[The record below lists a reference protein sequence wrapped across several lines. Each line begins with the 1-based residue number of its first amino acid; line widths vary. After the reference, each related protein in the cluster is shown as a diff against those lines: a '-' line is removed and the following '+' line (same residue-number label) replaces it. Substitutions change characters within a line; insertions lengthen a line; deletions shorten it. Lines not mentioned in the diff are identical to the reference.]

1 MITLKEIAKE
11 CGVSTATVSNVLNN
25 KKNVSDEIRQKVL
38 DVVKERGYKLNY
50 VAQGLRKQKTQTIG
64 VIAEDIAQFT
74 TPAII
79 EGIMELCEENG
90 YRTIVQNLRLY
101 SRWHDSWFD
110 NDKMYYSVMDPAVQE
125 MASIRVDGIIYV
137 AGHARN
143 IHRFPKDNDIPSVLA
158 YAYSQEKD
166 VPSVV
171 IDDEEAAKTA
181 VEYLI
186 KKGHKKIGV
195 MAGEAENIHAK
206 LRILG
211 YQRALFEAG
220 ILYNP
225 ELVVYAGWGKE
236 FSYNCTKELLDKGVT
251 AVFCMSDRNAGG
263 VYQYLFEH
271 GMQAGKDISVMGF
284 DNEMIS
290 DYMTPRLST
299 MKIELGTIGKKAVEL
314 LFDKMAEKSVVDHI
328 KVPCTLIERNSV
340 ISNALND

>member
-11 CGVSTATVSNVLNN
+11 CGVSTATVSNILNG
-25 KKNVSDEIRQKVL
+25 KKNASEETREKVL
-38 DVVKERGYKLNY
+38 SVVKKRGYKLNY

-101 SRWHDSWFD
+101 SRWQDSWFD

-143 IHRFPKDNDIPSVLA
+143 IHRFPKDYNIPAVLA

-171 IDDEEAAKTA
+171 IDDEESAKNA

-195 MAGEAENIHAK
+195 MAGEQENIHSK

-211 YQRALFEAG
+211 YQRALYEAG

-225 ELVVYAGWGKE
+225 ELVVYSGWGKE
-236 FSYNCTKELLDKGVT
+236 LSYRSAEALLGKDIT

-263 VYQYLFEH
+263 VYKYLFEK

-284 DNEMIS
+284 DNEMIA
-290 DYMTPRLST
+290 DYMTPGLTT
-299 MKIELGTIGKKAVEL
+299 MKIELGNIGKKAVEL
-314 LFDKMAEKSVVDHI
+314 LFDKMAEKPVDDRVKI
-328 KVPCTLIERNSV
+328 PCSLIERESV
-340 ISNALND
+340 SDITC

>member
-11 CGVSTATVSNVLNN
+11 CGVSTATVSNILND
-25 KKNVSDEIRQKVL
+25 KKNVSEETRQKVL
-38 DVVKERGYKLNY
+38 SVVKERGYKLNY

-79 EGIMELCEENG
+79 EGIMELCEEKG

-101 SRWHDSWFD
+101 SRWQDSWFD

-143 IHRFPKDNDIPSVLA
+143 IHRFPKDYDIPAVLA
-158 YAYSQEKD
+158 YAYSQEKE

-171 IDDEEAAKTA
+171 IDDEEAAKNA

-186 KKGHKKIGV
+186 KKGHTKIGV
-195 MAGEAENIHAK
+195 MAGEQENIHTK

-211 YQRALFEAG
+211 YQKALFEAG

-225 ELVVYAGWGKE
+225 ELVMYAGWGKE
-236 FSYNCTKELLDKGVT
+236 LSYKSAEALLSNGVT

-263 VYQYLFEH
+263 VYEYLFEK
-271 GMQAGKDISVMGF
+271 GKQVGKDISVMGF
-284 DNEMIS
+284 DNEMIA
-290 DYMTPRLST
+290 DYMTPGLTT
-299 MKIELGTIGKKAVEL
+299 MKIELGEIGKKAAEV
-314 LFDKMAEKSVVDHI
+314 LFDKMAEGAVEEQI
-328 KVPCTLIERNSV
+328 RIPCSLIERGSV
-340 ISNALND
+340 TDFVG

>member
-11 CGVSTATVSNVLNN
+11 CGVSTATVSNILND
-25 KKNVSDEIRQKVL
+25 KKNVSEETRQKVL
-38 DVVKERGYKLNY
+38 SVVKERGYKLNY

-101 SRWHDSWFD
+101 SRWQDAWFD

-143 IHRFPKDNDIPSVLA
+143 IHRFPKDYDIPAVLA
-158 YAYSQEKD
+158 YAYSQEDD

-171 IDDEEAAKTA
+171 IDDEEAAKNA

-186 KKGHKKIGV
+186 KKGHTKIGV
-195 MAGEAENIHAK
+195 MAGEQENIHTK

-225 ELVVYAGWGKE
+225 ELVMYAGW
-236 FSYNCTKELLDKGVT
+236 SKELSYKSAEALLSKDIT

-263 VYQYLFEH
+263 VYKYLFEQ
-271 GMQAGKDISVMGF
+271 GKQAGKDISVMGF
-284 DNEMIS
+284 DNEMIA
-290 DYMTPRLST
+290 DYMTPGLST
-299 MKIELGTIGKKAVEL
+299 MKIELGMIGKKAVEL
-314 LFDKMAEKSVVDHI
+314 LFDKMAEKPVADQI
-328 KVPCTLIERNSV
+328 KVPCSLIERGSV
-340 ISNALND
+340 AKIKG

>member
-11 CGVSTATVSNVLNN
+11 CGVSTATVSNVLND
-25 KKNVSDEIRQKVL
+25 KKNVSDEIRKKVL

-101 SRWHDSWFD
+101 SRWHDEWFD

-143 IHRFPKDNDIPSVLA
+143 IHRFPKDYDIPSVLA
-158 YAYSQEKD
+158 YAYSQEED

-171 IDDEEAAKTA
+171 IDDEDAAKTA

-195 MAGEAENIHAK
+195 MAGEAENIHTK

-225 ELVVYAGWGKE
+225 ELVVYAGWGQE
-236 FSYNCTKELLDKGVT
+236 LSYNSAKELLDKDIT

-271 GMQAGKDISVMGF
+271 GMQAGRDISVMGF
-284 DNEMIS
+284 DNENIS

-299 MKIELGTIGKKAVEL
+299 MKIELGAIGKKAVEL
-314 LFDKMAEKSVVDHI
+314 LFDKMAEKPVVSQV

-340 ISNALND
+340 ISNTLND

>member
-11 CGVSTATVSNVLNN
+11 CGVSTATVSNILNG
-25 KKNVSDEIRQKVL
+25 KKNVSEETRQKVL
-38 DVVKERGYKLNY
+38 AVVKERGYKLNY

-101 SRWHDSWFD
+101 SRWHDEWFD
-110 NDKMYYSVMDPAVQE
+110 NEKMYYSVMDPAVQE

-143 IHRFPKDNDIPSVLA
+143 IHRFPKDYDIPSVLA
-158 YAYSQEKD
+158 YAYSLEKD

-181 VEYLI
+181 VEHLI
-186 KKGHKKIGV
+186 KKGHTKIGV
-195 MAGEAENIHAK
+195 MAGEQENIHTK

-211 YQRALFEAG
+211 YQKALFEAG

-225 ELVVYAGWGKE
+225 ELVVYSGW
-236 FSYNCTKELLDKGVT
+236 TKELGYKHAAQLLDKGVT
-251 AVFCMSDRNAGG
+251 AIFCMSDRTAGG
-263 VYQYLFEH
+263 IYRYMYENGIRV
-271 GMQAGKDISVMGF
+271 GKDVSIIGF
-284 DNEMIS
+284 DNEEIS
-290 DYMTPRLST
+290 DYMYPGLST
-299 MKIELGTIGKKAVEL
+299 MQIELVQIGKNAAGI
-314 LFDKMAEKSVVDHI
+314 LFDKMAEKPVDDRI
-328 KVPCTLIERNSV
+328 KVQCTLIERNSV
-340 ISNALND
+340 ADIGH